1 MKKKFKITL
10 FRDISRII
18 KVYIIFNININK
30 YRIKLK
36 YYKIIKLFL
45 NVIFENNFYTI
56 DNYQKFYNLYYKIR
70 VS

>member
-1 MKKKFKITL
+1 MKKKFEITL
-10 FRDISRII
+10 FRDTSRTI

-36 YYKIIKLFL
+36 RYKIIKLFL
-45 NVIFENNFYTI
+45 NVIFENDPYTI
-56 DNYQKFYNLYYKIR
+56 DNYQRFHSLYYKIR